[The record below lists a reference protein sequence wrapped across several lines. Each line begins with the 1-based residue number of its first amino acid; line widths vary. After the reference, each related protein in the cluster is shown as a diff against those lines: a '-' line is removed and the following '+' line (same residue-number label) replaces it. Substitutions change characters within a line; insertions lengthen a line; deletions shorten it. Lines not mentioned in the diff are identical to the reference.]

1 MRSILIALLA
11 AAQFVAAQSPVLH
24 RVLPLG
30 IPAGQT
36 TEVKLLGERLDEITD
51 VWCSAADVRIDTTN
65 GPRLLITT
73 PKDAVGLVA
82 LRVATTNGASDLA
95 LLMIDDLAAALE
107 AGTNRAIASA
117 QRARHGAAVDATTDE
132 LAFDFYS
139 FDAKKGDTVSIDIVA
154 SRMGSKLDPVLR
166 VLDAQKREM
175 AFCEDASGAARDC
188 RLQFRPPASGEYVLE
203 VRDIAYGGGP
213 EYFYRLRL
221 GKFAF
226 ATCTFPVVATPGA
239 EVAVLGPENGRLR
252 AVAARGHYADFGG
265 GFLAVRTAELAQ
277 RFEHEPNNALQEALP
292 VEVPSALNGRFEK
305 LEDRDWFRFKAD
317 KDERLVFLTRTRS
330 AGSPCDVF
338 LEVRDTEGKLIAE
351 SNPVGAQ
358 DTAFTNKFASAG
370 DYFLVARELAGRG
383 APDFAYQIEVRKFE
397 PTFTLAVDEVKFEAR
412 NGAEFS
418 VPVSCARYDFNDK
431 IALEFPGLPE
441 GFTFENATIEEKK
454 TNATV
459 KIKVPAD
466 AAPGT
471 LLAFSVIGSAKQKQ
485 VAATTM
491 AALRRDRP
499 LLLQPPSE
507 LDGVVVLGV
516 TGADPAPR
524 PRRRRT

>member
-1 MRSILIALLA
+1 VRSIIIALLA
-11 AAQFVAAQSPVLH
+11 SAQFVAAQSPVLH
-24 RVLPLG
+24 RVSPLG
-30 IPAGQT
+30 IPGGKT
-36 TEVKLLGERLDEITD
+36 TEVKLHGERLDEITD
-51 VWCSAADVRIDTTN
+51 VWCSAAHVRIGTTN
-65 GPRLLITT
+65 GPRLIITT

-82 LRVATTNGASDLA
+82 LRVATTNGVSDFA
-95 LLMIDDLAAALE
+95 TLMIDDLPSALE
-107 AGTNRAIASA
+107 AGTNRAVASA
-117 QRARHGAAVDATTDE
+117 QPAHFGAAVDATTDE

-139 FDAKKGDTVSIDIVA
+139 FDARKGDTVSVDVVA
-154 SRMGSKLDPVLR
+154 SRIGSKLDPVLR
-166 VLDAQKREM
+166 ILDAQKREL

-188 RLQFRPPASGEYVLE
+188 RIQFRPPATGEYLLE

-213 EYFYRLRL
+213 EHFYRLRL
-221 GKFAF
+221 GKFGF
-226 ATCTFPVVATPGA
+226 ATCTFPLGAAPGTD
-239 EVAVLGPENGRLR
+239 VAVLGPANERLKS
-252 AVAARGHYADFGG
+252 VAARGRYADVRG
-265 GFLAVRTAELAQ
+265 GFVAVRTAELAQ
-277 RFEHEPNNALQEALP
+277 IFEREPNDALQKALP
-292 VEVPSALNGRFEK
+292 VELPSAVNGRFERA
-305 LEDRDWFRFKAD
+305 EDCDWFRFKAS
-317 KDERLVFLTRTRS
+317 KDERLVFLTKSRS

-338 LEVRDTEGKLIAE
+338 LEVRDAEAKLIAE

-358 DTAFTNKFASAG
+358 DTALTNKFTSAG
-370 DYFLVARELAGRG
+370 DYFFVARELAGRG

-397 PTFTLAVDEVKFEAR
+397 PAFTLAVDEVKFEAK

-418 VPVSCARYDFNDK
+418 VPVSCARYDFSEK
-431 IALEFPGLPE
+431 IALVFPGLPD

-454 TNATV
+454 TNVTV

-471 LLAFSVIGSAKQKQ
+471 LLAFSVVGSAKQKQ

-491 AALRRDRP
+491 AVLRRDRP
-499 LLLQPPSE
+499 LLLHPPPE

>member
-1 MRSILIALLA
+1 VRSVVIALLA
-11 AAQFVAAQSPVLH
+11 AAQSVAAQSPVLH

-51 VWCSAADVRIDTTN
+51 VWCSAADVRIETTN
-65 GPRLLITT
+65 GPRLLISTS
-73 PKDAVGLVA
+73 KDAVGLVA
-82 LRVATTNGASDLA
+82 LRVATTNGVSDFA
-95 LLMIDDLAAALE
+95 MLMIDDLASALE
-107 AGTNRAIASA
+107 GGTNRGVATA
-117 QRARHGAAVDATTDE
+117 QRARFAAAVDATTDE
-132 LAFDFYS
+132 LAFDFFS
-139 FDAKKGDTVSIDIVA
+139 FDAKKGDTVSIDVVA

-166 VLDAQKREM
+166 VLDSQKREL

-188 RLQFRPPASGEYVLE
+188 RVQFRPPATGEYLLE

-213 EYFYRLRL
+213 EHFYRLRL
-221 GKFAF
+221 GEFGF
-226 ATCTFPVVATPGA
+226 ATCTFPVVAAPGTD
-239 EVAVLGPENGRLR
+239 VAVLGPANERLKS
-252 AVAARGHYADFGG
+252 VAARGRYADFDG
-265 GFLAVRTAELAQ
+265 GFVAVRTADLTQ
-277 RFEHEPNNALQEALP
+277 SFEREPNDALQKALP
-292 VEVPSALNGRFEK
+292 VELPSALNGRFEK
-305 LEDRDWFRFKAD
+305 PEDSDWFRFEAD
-317 KDERLVFLTRTRS
+317 KDERLVFLTKSRG

-338 LEVRDTEGKLIAE
+338 LEVRDTAGKLVAE

-358 DTAFTNKFASAG
+358 DTALTNKFASAG

-397 PTFTLAVDEVKFEAR
+397 PAFTLAVDEVKFEAK

-418 VPVSCARYDFNDK
+418 VPVSCSRYDFSEK

-441 GFTFENATIEEKK
+441 GFKFENATIEEKK
-454 TNATV
+454 TNTTV
-459 KIKVPAD
+459 KIKVSAD

-471 LLAFSVIGSAKQKQ
+471 LLAFSVVGSAKQKQ

-499 LLLQPPSE
+499 LLLQPPPE

>member
-1 MRSILIALLA
+1 VRSFVIALLA

-24 RVLPLG
+24 RASPLG

-36 TEVKLLGERLDEITD
+36 TEVKLLGEGLDEITD
-51 VWCSAADVRIDTTN
+51 VWCSVAEVRIETTD

-82 LRVATTNGASDLA
+82 FRVATTNGASDLA
-95 LLMIDDLAAALE
+95 MFMIDDLPSTLE
-107 AGTNRAIASA
+107 AGTNRTVATA
-117 QRARHGAAVDATTDE
+117 QRAGFAAAVDATTDE

-139 FDAKKGDTVSIDIVA
+139 FDAKKGDPVSIDVVA
-154 SRMGSKLDPVLR
+154 SRIGSKLDPVLR
-166 VLDAQKREM
+166 VLDAQRREV

-188 RLQFRPPASGEYVLE
+188 RIQFRPPASGEYLLE

-213 EYFYRLRL
+213 AYFYRLRL
-221 GKFAF
+221 GKFGF
-226 ATCTFPVVATPGA
+226 ATCTFPVVARPGVD
-239 EVAVLGPENGRLR
+239 VAVLGPADERLKS
-252 AVAARGHYADFGG
+252 VPARGRYADFGA
-265 GFLAVRTAELAQ
+265 GFVAVRTAELDQ
-277 RFEHEPNNALQEALP
+277 SFEHEPNEGLQKALS
-292 VEVPSALNGRFEK
+292 VEIPSALNGRFEK
-305 LEDRDWFRFKAD
+305 PEDGDWFRFKAGQ
-317 KDERLVFLTRTRS
+317 DERLVFLTKTRS

-338 LEVRDTEGKLIAE
+338 LEVRDAEGKLIAE

-358 DTAFTNKFASAG
+358 DTALTNKFASAG

-397 PTFTLAVDEVKFEAR
+397 PTFTLAVDEVKFEAK

-418 VPVSCARYDFNDK
+418 VPVSCARYDFSEK
-431 IALEFPGLPE
+431 IALEFPGLPD

-459 KIKVPAD
+459 KIKVPSD
-466 AAPGT
+466 ATPGT
-471 LLAFSVIGSAKQKQ
+471 LLAFAVVGSAKQKQ

-499 LLLQPPSE
+499 LLLHPPPE
-507 LDGVVVLGV
+507 LDGVLVLGV

>member
-1 MRSILIALLA
+1 MRSIVIALLA
-11 AAQFVAAQSPVLH
+11 AAQFAGAQSPVLH
-24 RVLPLG
+24 RVSPLG
-30 IPAGQT
+30 IPAGRT
-36 TEVKLLGERLDEITD
+36 TEVRLMGERLNEITD
-51 VWCSAADVRIDTTN
+51 VWCSADDVRIEITN

-73 PKDAVGLVA
+73 PKDAAGLVA
-82 LRVATTNGASDLA
+82 LRVATTNGASDFA
-95 LLMIDDLAAALE
+95 MLMIDDLPSALE
-107 AGTNRAIASA
+107 AGTNRAVASA
-117 QRARHGAAVDATTDE
+117 QRAGFAGAIDATAGE
-132 LAFDFYS
+132 LAFDFFS
-139 FDAKKGDTVSIDIVA
+139 FEAKKGGTISIDIVA

-166 VLDAQKREM
+166 VLDGQKREI
-175 AFCEDASGAARDC
+175 AFCEDASGAGRDC
-188 RLQFRPPASGEYVLE
+188 RMQFRPPATGEYLLE

-213 EYFYRLRL
+213 EHFYRLRL

-226 ATCTFPVVATPGA
+226 ATCTFPIVAAPGKD
-239 EVAVLGPENGRLR
+239 VAVLGPAGERLKS
-252 AVAARGHYADFGG
+252 VTARERYADFGG
-265 GFLAVRTAELAQ
+265 GSVTVRTAELAPG
-277 RFEHEPNNALQEALP
+277 FESEPNDALQKASP
-292 VEVPSALNGRFEK
+292 VEIPASLNGRFEK
-305 LEDRDWFRFKAD
+305 PEDADWFRFKAGQ
-317 KDERLVFLTRTRS
+317 DERLVFLTKSRS

-338 LEVRDTEGKLIAE
+338 LEVRDAEGKLIAE

-358 DTAFTNKFASAG
+358 DTALTNKFTSGG

-383 APDFAYQIEVRKFE
+383 APDFAYQIEIRKFE
-397 PTFTLAVDEVKFEAR
+397 PAFALAVDEVKFEAK

-418 VPVSCARYDFNDK
+418 IPVSCARYDFSEK
-431 IALEFPGLPE
+431 IALEFPGLPD

-471 LLAFSVIGSAKQKQ
+471 LLAFSVVGSAKQKQ

-491 AALRRDRP
+491 GALRRDRP
-499 LLLQPPSE
+499 LLLNPPPE

>member
-1 MRSILIALLA
+1 VRSIAIALLV
-11 AAQFVAAQSPVLH
+11 AAQFVAAQSPVL
-24 RVLPLG
+24 RRASPLG
-30 IPAGQT
+30 IPAGRT

-51 VWCSAADVRIDTTN
+51 VWCSAADVRIETTN

-73 PKDAVGLVA
+73 PRDAVGLVA
-82 LRVATTNGASDLA
+82 LRVATTNGVSDFA
-95 LLMIDDLAAALE
+95 MLMIDDLLSVLE
-107 AGTNRAIASA
+107 AGTNRTVPTA
-117 QRARHGAAVDATTDE
+117 QRTRYGATVDATTDE

-139 FDAKKGDTVSIDIVA
+139 FDAKKGDTVSIDVVA
-154 SRMGSKLDPVLR
+154 SRIGSKLDPVLR
-166 VLDAQKREM
+166 VLDARGREI

-188 RLQFRPPASGEYVLE
+188 RLQFRPPASGEYMLE

-221 GKFAF
+221 GKFGF
-226 ATCTFPVVATPGA
+226 ATCTFPIVGA
-239 EVAVLGPENGRLR
+239 AGTDVAVLGPTGERLKS
-252 AVAARGHYADFGG
+252 VTARDRYADVGG
-265 GFLAVRTAELAQ
+265 GFVAVRTAELAQ
-277 RFEHEPNNALQEALP
+277 SFEHEPNDALQKALP
-292 VEVPSALNGRFEK
+292 VEFPSTLNGRFEMP
-305 LEDRDWFRFKAD
+305 EDRDWFRFKAD
-317 KDERLVFLTRTRS
+317 KDERLVFLTSSRG

-338 LEVRDTEGKLIAE
+338 LELRDLEGKLIAE

-358 DTAFTNKFASAG
+358 DTALTNKFASGG

-397 PTFTLAVDEVKFEAR
+397 PTFALAVDEVKFEAK

-418 VPVSCARYDFNDK
+418 VPISCVRYDFNEK
-431 IALEFPGLPE
+431 IALEFQGLPD
-441 GFTFENATIEEKK
+441 GFAFENAIIEEKK
-454 TNATV
+454 TNTTV

-466 AAPGT
+466 ALPGT
-471 LLAFSVIGSAKQKQ
+471 LLAFSVVGSAKQKQ

-499 LLLQPPSE
+499 LLLNPPPE